1 MSAKNPNAG
10 RLPLTLTENQRD
22 SLIKATRLTRSIKD
36 RLKDLPPG
44 SKKILFTE
52 KELVRIGDAAF
63 DVISTAA
70 KIHQPRLR
78 KVIDKIVIVLAEAEA
93 EAIQS
98 RRAAMHKSDDIY
110 QFKVTLK
117 GIYPPIWRR
126 FQIPDGTLGQLHEV
140 LQEVMGWVD
149 VHLHQFV
156 IGDLFFGDLTQTDL
170 DFAMDVLDE
179 ESVLI
184 SQLVA
189 MDRKLRFDY
198 DYDFGDCWE
207 HKLVLEKTLKP
218 DPKLRYP
225 RCLEGAR
232 ACPPED
238 CGGIWGYVEFVEAKS
253 DPRHDEHEA
262 MNEWYPGDF
271 DPEEFLVDEVNKLLD
286 DQ

>member
-1 MSAKNPNAG
+1 MSAKNPNAE

-93 EAIQS
+93 EAIRS
-98 RRAAMHKSDDIY
+98 RRAAMHKTDDIY

-189 MDRKLRFDY
+189 MDRKLWFDY

-207 HKLVLEKTLKP
+207 HELVLEKTLKP